1 MIQRLIT
8 ILGLLLVCTVLPG
21 CLTRHV
27 SVTSEPS
34 GATVYANDVELGR
47 TPLTAAFT
55 YYGSYDVRVE
65 MEGYEPSRMLVYANA
80 PIYEYP
86 PFDLIAIAM
95 PWTIDH
101 TVKWHFKLEPSLE
114 STQSKEDL
122 DKGMLDRAHQ
132 LRAKIDKTE

>member
-1 MIQRLIT
+1 
-8 ILGLLLVCTVLPG
+8 
-21 CLTRHV
+21 
-27 SVTSEPS
+27 VTSEPA

-65 MEGYEPSRMLVYANA
+65 MEGYEPSRMKVYANA

-101 TVKWHFKLEPSLE
+101 TVKWHFKLAPTLE

-122 DKGMLDRAHQ
+122 EMGMLDRAHQ
-132 LRAKIDKTE
+132 LRAKIE